1 MTTFTIV
8 GGGSAYAPGLCNAL
22 IEHRDRVPLDE
33 IRLYDLDEA
42 HLDVVHR
49 AVANLAARA
58 EADLRVEATTDLVT
72 AVRGADVVLN
82 SARPGG
88 FACRRLDETIPVE
101 LGIPGQET
109 VGPGGFFFALRS
121 VPEALAVHAAL
132 AAHAPRAIL
141 LNYTNPTNI
150 VTQALAARPGPR
162 VIGLCDQSD
171 EDLGALCTALGR
183 PAARYQLRCVGL
195 NHATWYTDVRIDGEP
210 MPPVPASLPP
220 PDGLDE
226 EHRIRFE
233 LSAEMARRHPGWW
246 PNSYLPYYLAP
257 ARFVAHTRAS
267 GTRTEAIL
275 AGLDA
280 YYAHFAEVAAAAAS
294 RLLHHRGSAGFGD
307 LAVRVLHALASD
319 RPSRLILNVVNQGAA
334 PGFDQATVVEAAV
347 DLSAAGVTRI
357 PCPAPPDD
365 ARPLL
370 ARLERYQRLAAA
382 AAAGG
387 DRAAI
392 VDALAANP
400 LVDGA
405 ERAEALLTR
414 ARAAYGDRLSAMI

>member
-1 MTTFTIV
+1 VTTFTII

-22 IEHRDRVPLDE
+22 IEHSDLVPLDE
-33 IRLYDLDEA
+33 IRLYDIDEP

-49 AVANLAARA
+49 TIANLAAHA
-58 EADLRVEATTDLVT
+58 ETELRVEATTDLVA
-72 AVRGADVVLN
+72 AVRGADLVLN

-88 FACRRLDETIPVE
+88 FACRQLDETIPVE
-101 LGIPGQET
+101 LDIPGQET

-121 VPEALAVHAAL
+121 VPEALAVHAAV
-132 AAHAPRAIL
+132 AAHAPRATL

-150 VTQALAARPGPR
+150 VTQALAARSGPR

-171 EDLGALCTALGR
+171 EDLGALCAALGR
-183 PAARYQLRCVGL
+183 PDARYQLRCVGL
-195 NHATWYTDVRIDGEP
+195 NHATWYTDVLVDGEP
-210 MPPVPASLPP
+210 LPPVPAALAP

-233 LSAEMARRHPGWW
+233 LSLEMARRHPGFW

-257 ARFVAHTRAS
+257 ARFVAHTRAV

-280 YYAHFAEVAAAAAS
+280 YYAHFAEVAAADQPQ
-294 RLLHHRGSAGFGD
+294 LLHHRGSAGFGD
-307 LAVRVLHALASD
+307 LAVRVIHALASD
-319 RPSRLILNVVNQGAA
+319 APSRLILNVVNRSATPA
-334 PGFDQATVVEAAV
+334 FDEATVVEAAV
-347 DLSAAGVTRI
+347 DLSAAGVVRT
-357 PCPAPPDD
+357 PCPEPPDD

-370 ARLERYQRLAAA
+370 ARLERYQRLTAAA
-382 AAAGG
+382 AAAG
-387 DRAAI
+387 DRVAI
-392 VDALAANP
+392 ADALAANP

-405 ERAEALLTR
+405 DRAQALLSR
-414 ARAAYGDRLSAMI
+414 ARAAYGGQLSAMI